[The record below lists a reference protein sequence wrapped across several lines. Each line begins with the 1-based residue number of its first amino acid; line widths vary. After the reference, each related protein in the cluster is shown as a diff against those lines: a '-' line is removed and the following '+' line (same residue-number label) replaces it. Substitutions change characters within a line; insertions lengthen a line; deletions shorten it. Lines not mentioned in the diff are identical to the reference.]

1 MHNPDPIS
9 WYRDSAETPTVSP
22 RLQGAIEA
30 DVCIVGAGVTGL
42 SAAIELRQ
50 LGFSVVVIEAK
61 TVGFGASGRN
71 GGHVSVGQRRGQKIL
86 EEWFGLAK
94 AQELWKV
101 GLESVSLVERLIS
114 QFQIECE
121 LKRGS
126 LFLAASPRLTDS
138 LKAEVEHLQRY
149 YDHHSIS
156 YLSHN
161 EVLFETSAQGV
172 ADGIKD
178 TRALHLHPLKYV
190 QGLALVA
197 RTLGAVFY
205 ENTPLRNI
213 ANDSDRLILETPEGS
228 VSAHYLI
235 LACNAYLDQLNPKI
249 GSSIMPINNFMIAT
263 EPLDQDTAL
272 SITRSDLALSDSQFV
287 VNYWKLSA
295 DNRLLFG
302 GGETYRERF
311 PDDIAKFVRPY
322 LLNRYPELA
331 HIKITHAWGGRLAI
345 TRNRLPHVGQLN
357 EQIFFAQGFSGHGL
371 SMGTYSGCAIA
382 RAIGGD
388 SAMLNPLM
396 ALNTKD
402 FPGGRAL
409 RWPIMA
415 AGMLYYS
422 LRDKLTPKVR
432 SLV

>member
-22 RLQGAIEA
+22 RLQGAVEA

-61 TVGFGASGRN
+61 TIGFGASGRN
-71 GGHVSVGQRRGQKIL
+71 GGHVAVGQRRGQKVL
-86 EEWFGLAK
+86 EDWFGPTRAK
-94 AQELWKV
+94 ELWKV
-101 GLESVSLVERLIS
+101 GLESVSLVERLVS

-126 LFLAASPRLTDS
+126 LFLAASPRLSDA

-149 YDHHSIS
+149 YDHDSVS
-156 YLSHN
+156 YLSHS
-161 EVLFETSAQGV
+161 EVRGETAAQGV

-190 QGLALVA
+190 QGLAA
-197 RTLGAVFY
+197 TAKALGAVIY
-205 ENTPLRNI
+205 ESTPLRNI
-213 ANDSDRLILETPEGS
+213 AKSSDRLTLETPEGN
-228 VSAHYLI
+228 VSAHKLI

-263 EPLDQDTAL
+263 EPLDQDTAR

-311 PDDIAKFVRPY
+311 PDDIAKLVRPY
-322 LLNRYPELA
+322 LLKRYPQLA
-331 HIKITHAWGGRLAI
+331 HTKITHAWGGRLAI
-345 TRNRLPHVGQLN
+345 TRNRLPHVGHVDG
-357 EQIFFAQGFSGHGL
+357 QIYFAQGFSGHGL
-371 SMGTYSGCAIA
+371 SMGTYSGYAIA

-388 SAMLNPLM
+388 SEMLNPLM
-396 ALNTKD
+396 ELNTKA
-402 FPGGRAL
+402 FPGGKAL

>member
-9 WYRDSAETPTVSP
+9 WYRESAQPPQVSP
-22 RLQGAIEA
+22 KLQGSVEV

-42 SAAIELRQ
+42 SAAIELRR
-50 LGFSVVVIEAK
+50 LGLSVVVLEAK
-61 TVGFGASGRN
+61 TIGFGASGRN
-71 GGHVSVGQRRGQKIL
+71 GGQVAIGQRRSQKSL
-86 EEWFGLAK
+86 EDWFGLAK

-101 GLESVSLVERLIS
+101 GLDSVNLVERLIS

-126 LFLAASPRLTDS
+126 LFLAASPRLSDE
-138 LKAEVEHLQRY
+138 LKAEVEHLQKY
-149 YDHHSIS
+149 YHHDSLS
-156 YLSHN
+156 YLSPR
-161 EVLFETSAQGV
+161 EVSIETSALGV

-178 TRALHLHPLKYV
+178 SRALHLHPLKYV
-190 QGLALVA
+190 QGLAAAA
-197 RTLGAVFY
+197 RSLGAVIY
-205 ENTPLRNI
+205 ESTPLQRINKI
-213 ANDSDRLILETPEGS
+213 ASRVSLDTPNGN
-228 VSAHYLI
+228 VSAYKLI
-235 LACNAYLDQLNPKI
+235 VACNAYLDKLYPKI
-249 GSSIMPINNFMIAT
+249 SSSIMPINNFMIAT
-263 EPLDQDTAL
+263 EPLDQDTAR

-302 GGETYRERF
+302 GGETYREQF
-311 PDDIAKFVRPY
+311 PQDIEALVRPY
-322 LLNRYPELA
+322 LLQRYPHLA
-331 HIKITHAWGGRLAI
+331 GAKITHAWGGRLAI
-345 TRNRLPHVGQLN
+345 TRNRLPHVGYLN
-357 EQIFFAQGFSGHGL
+357 DQIYFAHGFSGHGL

-388 SAMLNPLM
+388 SEMLKPLM
-396 ALNTKD
+396 ELNTKD

-409 RWPIMA
+409 RWPMMA

>member
-9 WYRDSAETPTVSP
+9 WYHDSAEIPTISP
-22 RLQGAIEA
+22 RLQGVVDA

-61 TVGFGASGRN
+61 TIGFGASGRN

-161 EVLFETSAQGV
+161 EVQFETSAQGV

-197 RTLGAVFY
+197 RTLGAVVY

-213 ANDSDRLILETPEGS
+213 ARCSDKLILETPEGN

-263 EPLDQDTAL
+263 EPLNQDTAL

-295 DNRLLFG
+295 DKRLLFG

-322 LLNRYPELA
+322 LLNRHPELA

-388 SAMLNPLM
+388 SEMLNPLI

>member
-1 MHNPDPIS
+1 MLNPDPIS
-9 WYRDSAETPTVSP
+9 WYRDSAETPKGSP
-22 RLQGAIEA
+22 SLQGVVEA

-50 LGFSVVVIEAK
+50 LGLSVVVIEAK
-61 TVGFGASGRN
+61 TIGFGASGRN
-71 GGHVSVGQRRGQKIL
+71 GGHVAVGQRRGQKVL
-86 EEWFGLAK
+86 EDWYGLAK
-94 AQELWKV
+94 AQALWKV
-101 GLESVSLVERLIS
+101 GLESVSLVEGLIS

-126 LFLAASPRLTDS
+126 LFLAASPRLSDA
-138 LKAEVEHLQRY
+138 LKAEVEHLQQHY
-149 YDHHSIS
+149 QHDSVS
-156 YLSHN
+156 YLSRS
-161 EVLFETSAQGV
+161 EVRVETSAQGV
-172 ADGIKD
+172 ADGIKE

-190 QGLALVA
+190 QGLAA
-197 RTLGAVFY
+197 AAKALGAVIY
-205 ENTPLRNI
+205 ENTPAQSI
-213 ANDSDRLILETPEGS
+213 DRQSSRVIVKTPNGN
-228 VSAHYLI
+228 VSAHQLI

-263 EPLDQDTAL
+263 EPLDRDTAD

-311 PDDIAKFVRPY
+311 PSDMEKLVRPY
-322 LLNRYPELA
+322 LLKRYPQLA
-331 HIKITHAWGGRLAI
+331 HTQITHAWGGRLAI
-345 TRNRLPHVGQLN
+345 TRNRLPHVGHLD
-357 EQIFFAQGFSGHGL
+357 EQIYFAQGFSGHGL

-382 RAIGGD
+382 KAIGGD
-388 SAMLNPLM
+388 SEMLNPLM
-396 ALNTKD
+396 ELNTKA

>member
-22 RLQGAIEA
+22 RLQGAVEA

-61 TVGFGASGRN
+61 TIGFGASGRN
-71 GGHVSVGQRRGQKIL
+71 GGHVAVGQRRGQKIL
-86 EEWFGLAK
+86 EDWFGLAK

-101 GLESVSLVERLIS
+101 GLESVNLVERLIS

-126 LFLAASPRLTDS
+126 LFLAASPRLSDA

-149 YDHHSIS
+149 YSHDSVG
-156 YLSHN
+156 YLSRS
-161 EVLFETSAQGV
+161 EVSIETSAQGV
-172 ADGIKD
+172 ADGIKE

-190 QGLALVA
+190 QGLASA
-197 RTLGAVFY
+197 AGTLGALVY
-205 ENTPLRNI
+205 EHTPLRSI
-213 ANDSDRLILETPEGS
+213 AKQSNKLILQTPEGN
-228 VSAHYLI
+228 VSAHKLI
-235 LACNAYLDQLNPKI
+235 LACNAYLDQINPKI

-263 EPLDQDTAL
+263 EPLDQDTAR

-302 GGETYRERF
+302 GGETYRDRF
-311 PDDIAKFVRPY
+311 PDDIVKLVRPY
-322 LLNRYPELA
+322 LLKRYPELTQT
-331 HIKITHAWGGRLAI
+331 KITHAWGGRLAI
-345 TRNRLPHVGQLN
+345 TRNRLPHVGYLN
-357 EQIFFAQGFSGHGL
+357 EQIYFAQGFSGHGL
-371 SMGTYSGCAIA
+371 SMGTYSGYAVA

-388 SAMLNPLM
+388 NTMLQPLIE
-396 ALNTKD
+396 LNTKD
-402 FPGGRAL
+402 FPGGKAL

>member
-9 WYRDSAETPTVSP
+9 WYRDSAETPTGSP
-22 RLQGAIEA
+22 RLQGAVEA

-61 TVGFGASGRN
+61 TIGSGASGRN
-71 GGHVSVGQRRGQKIL
+71 GGHVAVGQRRGQKVL
-86 EEWFGLAK
+86 EDWFGPTRAK
-94 AQELWKV
+94 ELWKV
-101 GLESVSLVERLIS
+101 GLESVSLVERLVS

-126 LFLAASPRLTDS
+126 LFLAASPRLSDA
-138 LKAEVEHLQRY
+138 LKAEVEHLQQHY
-149 YDHHSIS
+149 QHDSVS
-156 YLSHN
+156 YLSRS
-161 EVLFETSAQGV
+161 EVSVETSAQGV
-172 ADGIKD
+172 ADGIKES
-178 TRALHLHPLKYV
+178 RALHLHPLKYV
-190 QGLALVA
+190 QGLASTA
-197 RTLGAVFY
+197 KALGAVIY
-205 ENTPLRNI
+205 ENTPAQSIDRQASRLI
-213 ANDSDRLILETPEGS
+213 VKTPEANVSAHRLILS
-228 VSAHYLI
+228 
-235 LACNAYLDQLNPKI
+235 CNAYLDRLNPKI

-263 EPLDQDTAL
+263 EPLDQDTAD

-311 PDDIAKFVRPY
+311 PNDIAKLVRPY
-322 LLNRYPELA
+322 LLKRYPQLA
-331 HIKITHAWGGRLAI
+331 RTKITHAWGGRLAI
-345 TRNRLPHVGQLN
+345 TRNRLPHVGHVDG
-357 EQIFFAQGFSGHGL
+357 QIYFAQGFSGHGL

-388 SAMLNPLM
+388 NETLHPLM
-396 ALNTKD
+396 ELNTKA
-402 FPGGRAL
+402 FPGGKAL

>member
-9 WYRDSAETPTVSP
+9 WYRESAQTAQVSP
-22 RLQGAIEA
+22 ELQGSVET

-42 SAAIELRQ
+42 SAAIELRK
-50 LGFSVVVIEAK
+50 LGLSVVVVEAK
-61 TVGFGASGRN
+61 TIGFGASGRN
-71 GGHVSVGQRRGQKIL
+71 GGQVAVGQRRSQKSL
-86 EEWFGLAK
+86 EDWFGLAK

-101 GLESVSLVERLIS
+101 GLESVNLVERLIS
-114 QFQIECE
+114 QFQIGCE

-126 LFLAASPRLTDS
+126 LFLAASPRLSDA
-138 LKAEVEHLQRY
+138 LKAEVEHLQQHY
-149 YDHHSIS
+149 QHDSVS
-156 YLSHN
+156 YLSRS
-161 EVLFETSAQGV
+161 EVSDETSALGV
-172 ADGIKD
+172 ADGIKE

-190 QGLALVA
+190 QGLASA
-197 RTLGAVFY
+197 AGALGAVIY
-205 ENTPLRNI
+205 ENTPLQQIDKQSN
-213 ANDSDRLILETPEGS
+213 RLMLKTPDGD
-228 VSAHYLI
+228 VSAHKLI
-235 LACNAYLDQLNPKI
+235 LACNAYLDQSTPQI
-249 GSSIMPINNFMIAT
+249 SAAIMPINNFMIAT
-263 EPLDQDTAL
+263 EPLDQDTAD

-302 GGETYRERF
+302 GGETYREQF
-311 PDDIAKFVRPY
+311 PQDIAALVRPY
-322 LLNRYPELA
+322 LLQRYPHLA
-331 HIKITHAWGGRLAI
+331 GAKITHARGGRLAI
-345 TRNRLPHVGQLN
+345 TRNRLPHVGHLN
-357 EQIFFAQGFSGHGL
+357 NQIYFAHGFSGHGL

-388 SAMLNPLM
+388 SEMLKPLM
-396 ALNTKD
+396 ELDTKD

-409 RWPIMA
+409 RWPMMA

>member
-9 WYRDSAETPTVSP
+9 WYRDSAEILTVSP
-22 RLQGAIEA
+22 RLQGVVDA

-61 TVGFGASGRN
+61 TIGFGASGRN

-161 EVLFETSAQGV
+161 EVQFETSAQGV

-190 QGLALVA
+190 QGLAFVA
-197 RTLGAVFY
+197 RTLGAVVY

-213 ANDSDRLILETPEGS
+213 ARYSDKLILETPEGN

-263 EPLDQDTAL
+263 EPLNQDTAL

-295 DNRLLFG
+295 DKRLLFG

-322 LLNRYPELA
+322 LLNRHPELA

-388 SAMLNPLM
+388 SEMLNPLI

-409 RWPIMA
+409 RWPLMA